1 MTVSLYLSLSAL
13 MRKFVECFPMIG
25 SERDENISVRTDC
38 ARFAGTIKRIQLRKA
53 LQDKL
58 AADITRTTRRHQVR
72 QRGNGL
78 ANVSELFEAHIQTT
92 RQLAIIF
99 ILSKPDVMSHDLAAK
114 HTSNRIKNRAFVRQD
129 DVDCSRS
136 FTIEAVNMQ
145 IVSTQHRN
153 KAITTSEHGDPL
165 QESGSDTSASIRGS
179 TNIALQ
185 QHRSNRIDRQAFYEL
200 LQYRIGT
207 KTLFTSSDKL
217 IDTSHIDL
225 FRLTQHHQSVGCS
238 DKYGARR
245 LGPER
250 ISLVADRIQSM
261 CEFINHFEGNLLSHR
276 ITANEMLIRC
286 SQRVPPFT
294 LKDMSEVNDVDY
306 IFTFG
311 ITGCVIMNLALR
323 IHRNKRFT

>member
-1 MTVSLYLSLSAL
+1 
-13 MRKFVECFPMIG
+13 MIG
-25 SERDENISVRTDC
+25 SERDEDISVRTDC

-165 QESGSDTSASIRGS
+165 
-179 TNIALQ
+179 
-185 QHRSNRIDRQAFYEL
+185 
-200 LQYRIGT
+200 
-207 KTLFTSSDKL
+207 
-217 IDTSHIDL
+217 
-225 FRLTQHHQSVGCS
+225 
-238 DKYGARR
+238 
-245 LGPER
+245 
-250 ISLVADRIQSM
+250 
-261 CEFINHFEGNLLSHR
+261 
-276 ITANEMLIRC
+276 
-286 SQRVPPFT
+286 
-294 LKDMSEVNDVDY
+294 
-306 IFTFG
+306 
-311 ITGCVIMNLALR
+311 
-323 IHRNKRFT
+323 